1 MTGIQATS
9 CPETYLKNRFRI
21 LLWNTPMY
29 FYNLFW
35 ILTAISEITWV
46 IFFSDTKLE
55 LAECFIVC
63 LLMTCRFFVS
73 KHRNKIHMLLEK
85 LAELSKILRSSL
97 NRKRLYILIVLC
109 NLLMIGVAF
118 ILGIAFISFSFKYH
132 VSSTISDSTFTADK
146 LKRYFITSRK
156 WILGLTTIQTYVI
169 AICVTNYYCFVCYC
183 IKLFCS
189 EFVQKSRTLM
199 KQQGYQ
205 TILHVYQKITTAIA
219 FADDFLSYPVFI
231 IVLSS
236 MVGLFWSTY
245 SFVFVPRD
253 DSMICICFLSGIV
266 YYSASLLI
274 VMLTGAVANQAVVF
288 ARETVISLPGWI
300 RQHYKEL
307 KMDIRQRFKHKTH
320 FTLWNIYIIDKSLL
334 ISALGTLVTYGILIG
349 TLGSV
354 QGKIE
359 SII

>member
-1 MTGIQATS
+1 
-9 CPETYLKNRFRI
+9 
-21 LLWNTPMY
+21 
-29 FYNLFW
+29 
-35 ILTAISEITWV
+35 
-46 IFFSDTKLE
+46 
-55 LAECFIVC
+55 
-63 LLMTCRFFVS
+63 
-73 KHRNKIHMLLEK
+73 
-85 LAELSKILRSSL
+85 
-97 NRKRLYILIVLC
+97 
-109 NLLMIGVAF
+109 
-118 ILGIAFISFSFKYH
+118 
-132 VSSTISDSTFTADK
+132 
-146 LKRYFITSRK
+146 
-156 WILGLTTIQTYVI
+156 
-169 AICVTNYYCFVCYC
+169 
-183 IKLFCS
+183 
-189 EFVQKSRTLM
+189 M
-199 KQQGYQ
+199 KQPGYQ

-236 MVGLFWSTY
+236 MAGLFWSTY

-266 YYSASLLI
+266 YYSTSLLI

-354 QGKIE
+354 QGKNENI
-359 SII
+359 